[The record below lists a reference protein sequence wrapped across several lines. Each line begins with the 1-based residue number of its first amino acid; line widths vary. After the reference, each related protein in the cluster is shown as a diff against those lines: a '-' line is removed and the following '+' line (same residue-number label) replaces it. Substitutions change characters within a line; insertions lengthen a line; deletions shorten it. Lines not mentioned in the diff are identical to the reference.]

1 MEYRG
6 YSTDGLEDMNVLS
19 TSDVPWQARPC
30 NIQTLHSLLLL
41 SFKRS
46 VGKEIPAELRNY
58 VVSMATEGTI
68 TREEAE
74 KRRRELMEDR
84 KFTPTASS
92 HEVSS

>member
-6 YSTDGLEDMNVLS
+6 YSTDGLEDMNVLT

-30 NIQTLHSLLLL
+30 NIRTLHSILLLA
-41 SFKRS
+41 FKRS
-46 VGKEIPAELRNY
+46 IGKEIPAELRNY
-58 VVSMATEGTI
+58 IVSMATEGTI

-84 KFTPTASS
+84 KFTSTGLS
-92 HEVSS
+92 HQVSG